1 MGDIKA
7 ERSRERIGTPFCGKT
22 AKWEPIYVISGKE
35 ETCVNAECEKLLGR
49 LLEPEQRAVGF
60 FNADPAEVSAAQVLD
75 ELRTAPFLT
84 DKRVVLVKGAD
95 DFVSKNRPL
104 LEKYFDNPCP
114 TGILI
119 LTVTNWDARTR
130 LAKKLPTVGK
140 LVSVTQPKSWQLPSC
155 LIKYAGDAHDKN
167 LAEAAAELLIELT
180 GDNLPRL
187 YGEIDKLA
195 IFAYT
200 EKVITVRHIE
210 SLIGRNRIFGVFAV
224 IDAVVA
230 GDVAQAVERLRNM
243 FAGDKSAEYAV
254 VGAFAFHFRRLFGAK
269 VLLEK
274 GVRPAEITAR
284 LRIWYN
290 KDSFFA
296 QLRKVSL
303 KQIGS
308 ILQRLAELD
317 YEVKTGRTKAKVA
330 VEQLVLKL
338 ATGPDTR

>member
-1 MGDIKA
+1 MSDFRA
-7 ERSRERIGTPFCGKT
+7 EKSREGV
-22 AKWEPIYVISGKE
+22 YVIAGKE
-35 ETCVNAECEKLLGR
+35 ETSVNAECEKLLEK

-84 DKRVVLVKGAD
+84 EKRVVLIKGAD
-95 DFVSKNRPL
+95 DFISKNRGL

-119 LTVTNWDARTR
+119 LTVTNWDTRTK

-140 LVSVTQPKSWQLPSC
+140 LVSITQPKFWQLPPR

-167 LAEAAAELLIELT
+167 LTKAAAELLIELT
-180 GDNLPRL
+180 GDNLPQL

-195 IFAYT
+195 VFVHT

-210 SLIGRNRIFGVFAV
+210 SLIGHNRIFGVFAV

-230 GDVAQAVERLRNM
+230 GDVAQAVARLRNM
-243 FAGDKSAEYAV
+243 FAGDKSAEFSV
-254 VGAFAFHFRRLFGAK
+254 IGAFAFHFRRLFGAK

-274 GVRPAEITAR
+274 GVRPAEIATR

-308 ILQRLAELD
+308 ILQRLAKLD

-338 ATGPDTR
+338 ATGSDTR